1 MRQRLE
7 ALCAEVDGRDDVDVM
22 ILTGVDPVFC
32 AGADTKEIARLGASL
47 PPTNPGAALRAVDK
61 PVICAVNGPCV
72 TGGLEVALSCD
83 FIVASERATFADT
96 HARLGVLP
104 RWGLSA
110 LLPAAVG
117 VRRAKEMTSTG
128 RFVTASE
135 ALAVRPGQPGRRPR
149 GAGRGRPRPSP
160 RASAAPTNR
169 RCGRPS
175 GSTTAAP
182 APSWPSRS
190 TPSSRSPPGGLSIS
204 RTSAS
209 GPASGRR
216 NSTTESALADADCL
230 SKSSFRRR
238 VRSRP
243 TRTADGPPRR
253 PLRGS
258 RRSTPRR
265 AAARSR
271 WRRCGTSLRRWNGSP
286 LS

>member
-1 MRQRLE
+1 MAAEPLRIEVADGVLTVTIDRPESKNALSLAMRQQIE

-128 RFVTASE
+128 CFVPAADALQFGLVNRVVPHEDLATA
-135 ALAVRPGQPGRRPR
+135 ALDIAQSIRRANQPAVRASFGLYDR
-149 GAGRGRPRPSP
+149 GAG
-160 RASAAPTNR
+160 APLAEAIDTEIEVA
-169 RCGRPS
+169 
-175 GSTTAAP
+175 TK
-182 APSWPSRS
+182 WVVD
-190 TPSSRSPPGGLSIS
+190 LSNF
-204 RTSAS
+204 
-209 GPASGRR
+209 G
-216 NSTTESALADADCL
+216 
-230 SKSSFRRR
+230 
-238 VRSRP
+238 VRER
-243 TRTADGPPRR
+243 
-253 PLRGS
+253 
-258 RRSTPRR
+258 
-265 AAARSR
+265 
-271 WRRCGTSLRRWNGSP
+271 
-286 LS
+286 

>member
-1 MRQRLE
+1 VAAEPLRTEVSDGVLTVTIDRPESKNALSLAMRQRLE
-7 ALCAEVDGRDDVDVM
+7 ALCAEVDGRDDIDVM

-135 ALAVRPGQPGRRPR
+135 ALQFGLANRVVAHEELAAAALAIAQSIRGANQPAVRASFGLYDR
-149 GAGRGRPRPSP
+149 GAGAKLAESLDTELEVATGWVVDLSNFGQRP
-160 RASAAPTNR
+160 
-169 RCGRPS
+169 G
-175 GSTTAAP
+175 
-182 APSWPSRS
+182 
-190 TPSSRSPPGGLSIS
+190 
-204 RTSAS
+204 
-209 GPASGRR
+209 
-216 NSTTESALADADCL
+216 
-230 SKSSFRRR
+230 
-238 VRSRP
+238 
-243 TRTADGPPRR
+243 
-253 PLRGS
+253 
-258 RRSTPRR
+258 
-265 AAARSR
+265 
-271 WRRCGTSLRRWNGSP
+271 
-286 LS
+286 